1 MKNRNYILIALI
13 SLSLISLELIWTR
26 LFSAEFFYTFAFLI
40 LSLAVLGLGL
50 GSLSLR
56 YFQYLNK
63 EKTLGYIIM
72 LAGIM
77 TSIAPILVFKLDL
90 NFAELFSNTET
101 AGKFIAAIALLS
113 SAYFFGGIA
122 IAKIFKTGSSDMPRI
137 YMADLLGAGVGVIG
151 AIVLMNIIGT
161 PKAVFFIS
169 APIFIAAILEI
180 KKWMKIAPAIL
191 LVATISFSFYADGLL
206 EAKREERAPVIY
218 KHWDSMSKI
227 KVYDYGDARGIN
239 IDNAANTPVYQ
250 FDGNWDRPDSM
261 KFQFGIDVSYLIA
274 KFDSCVFLSLGSGG
288 GVDVLQALQE
298 NAGEIHAVE
307 VNPHINHMMINGELA
322 AYSGNIY
329 KDRRVKVI
337 TEDARAYVRRHNNK
351 FDVIYSL
358 SSNTF
363 AALAS
368 GAFALAENYLF
379 TTEAFMDYWRSLSDN
394 GFMMMEHQ
402 FYTPR
407 LVSEFKEAMIKL
419 NVKDWE
425 KHYAVYDL
433 PRMRR
438 KMILV
443 SKKPL
448 TEEIM
453 HNAFGELTAENYQDI
468 HLLYPA
474 PDSIKNNLIN
484 RIALKGWEN
493 AQDSALIDI
502 SPCNDNR
509 PFTAQLGLWENFE
522 WAKLDKITP
531 YEFAGFPL
539 SKIIIV
545 VIIIIALLIILPLNL
560 LPYVFKSEKLK
571 PASWLYFFAIGAAF
585 MSVEVIL
592 MQQYSLLIGPSSY
605 SVAAVLFTLLI
616 SSGIGS
622 GFAGKFRSKTPF
634 IIIVA
639 LLIIN
644 ALFFSYAA
652 DIFGGLE
659 IEGRIAAAALLILP
673 LGFFMGMPFP
683 KGTLKVGE
691 LIDWGFAVN
700 GAASVIGSTV
710 IILTAV
716 SYGFT
721 ISLIIGAVLYLTAGL
736 LISLKKAW

>member
-56 YFQYLNK
+56 FIPFLNN
-63 EKTLGYIIM
+63 EKTLGCIIT
-72 LAGIM
+72 LAGVM
-77 TSIAPILVFKLDL
+77 TSLAPVLVFKLDL
-90 NFAELFSNTET
+90 NFAELFSSAET
-101 AGKFIAAIALLS
+101 AGKFAAAIVLLS

-122 IAKIFKTGSSDMPRI
+122 IAKIFKSGASEMPRI
-137 YMADLLGAGVGVIG
+137 YMADLLGAGMGVIG
-151 AIVLMNIIGT
+151 AIALMNLIGT

-169 APIFIAAILEI
+169 IPIFIAAIIEQ
-180 KKWMKIAPAIL
+180 KKWVKLVPAVFAIISIAA
-191 LVATISFSFYADGLL
+191 SFYADGML
-206 EAKREERAPVIY
+206 EAKREEHAPVIY

-250 FDGNWDRPDSM
+250 FDGNWNRPDSL
-261 KFQFGIDVSYLIA
+261 KFGFGIDVSYLIA

-288 GVDVLQALQE
+288 GVDVLQALQN
-298 NAGEIHAVE
+298 NAKEIHAVE
-307 VNPHINHMMINGELA
+307 VNPHINEMMLNGELA
-322 AYSGNIY
+322 KYSGNIY
-329 KDRRVKVI
+329 KDPCVKVV
-337 TEDARAYVRRHNNK
+337 TEDARAYVRRHKDK

-379 TTEAFMDYWRSLSDN
+379 TTEAFADYWNSLSEN
-394 GFMMMEHQ
+394 GYMMMEHQ

-407 LVSEFKEAMIKL
+407 LVSEFKDAMKKL
-419 NVKDWE
+419 EVKDWQ

-438 KMILV
+438 KMILI
-443 SKKPL
+443 SKQPL
-448 TEEIM
+448 TDEIM
-453 HNAFGELTAENYQDI
+453 QKAFGELTAENYKDI

-474 PDSIKNNLIN
+474 PDSLKDNLIN
-484 RIALKGWEN
+484 RIALYGWQK
-493 AQDSALIDI
+493 AQDSAKIDI
-502 SPCNDNR
+502 SPCDDNR
-509 PFTAQLGLWENFE
+509 PFTAQLGIWKNFE

-539 SKIIIV
+539 SKMIIV
-545 VIIIIALLIILPLNL
+545 CIIFIVLVIILPLNL
-560 LPYVFKSEKLK
+560 LPYLFKSEKLK

-592 MQQYSLLIGPSSY
+592 MQQYSLLIGPSAY

-622 GFAGKFRSKTPF
+622 GFANKFNDKTPF
-634 IIIVA
+634 IVIVI
-639 LLIIN
+639 LLAMN
-644 ALFFSYAA
+644 ALFFSYAV

-659 IEGRIAAAALLILP
+659 IWGRTIAASILICP

-683 KGTLKVGE
+683 KGTLKIGE

-710 IILTAV
+710 IILVAV
-716 SYGFT
+716 SYGFAV
-721 ISLIIGAVLYLTAGL
+721 SLIIGGLLYLVAGIL
-736 LISLKKAW
+736 MALKKAW